1 MRPIPGPDCRRRLCR
16 ADASRPQATK
26 ILFQNGTSV
35 PHVATGVEFGKADSS
50 GSRQVAYARK
60 EVIVAGGAINVCL
73 IPLEIGQAWK
83 LTSRCSQ
90 TPALLQLSGIG
101 DSAVLGALGIKTIV
115 DLKTVGKNFQEQTM
129 NSLGARGNGFNKGGR
144 GPTDAIAY
152 PNIYQ
157 LFGSGASA
165 SVQKIKSS
173 VNTWAQSQAQNALSA
188 SALQTIFNIQA
199 NLIINNNGWC

>member
-1 MRPIPGPDCRRRLCR
+1 MR
-16 ADASRPQATK
+16 
-26 ILFQNGTSV
+26 
-35 PHVATGVEFGKADSS
+35 
-50 GSRQVAYARK
+50 
-60 EVIVAGGAINVCL
+60 
-73 IPLEIGQAWK
+73 
-83 LTSRCSQ
+83 SQ

-101 DSAVLGALGIKTIV
+101 DSAVLGALGINTVV

-157 LFGSGASA
+157 LFGSKASA
-165 SVQKIKSS
+165 SVQKIQSS
-173 VNTWAQSQAQNALSA
+173 LSAWAQSQAHNALSA

-199 NLIINNNGWC
+199 GLIINNNG